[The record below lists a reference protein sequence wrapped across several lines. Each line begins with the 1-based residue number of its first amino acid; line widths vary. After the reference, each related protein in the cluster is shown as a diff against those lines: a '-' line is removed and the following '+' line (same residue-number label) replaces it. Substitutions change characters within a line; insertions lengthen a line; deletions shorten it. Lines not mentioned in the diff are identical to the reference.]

1 MARKLNVA
9 VLMGGKSSE
18 HAISLLSGK
27 QVAKNLNPRKYNV
40 LPVIISQDGA
50 KWQIDK
56 QIKNQ
61 TRSQMRSSAFLK
73 AGYASALSENN
84 IDLVFIALHG
94 PNGEDGNIQG
104 FLELIGIPYTGS
116 KVLASALGINKIL
129 SRQIFEKAKIKVP
142 GYLAF
147 KKYDNPT
154 IIWHKFKIPIVVKP
168 FDQGS
173 SIGVTKVTKKQDL
186 QAALKKAF
194 SYSKNV
200 IIEDYIDGIEIT
212 CAILG
217 NDKPQAL
224 PLIEIVPKKDF
235 FDYEAKYNEIM
246 CDEICPARISQDLTK
261 KAQKIAIKAYSSLG
275 CEGFGR
281 VDMIIKDNDVYTL
294 EVNTIPGLTQVS
306 LFPKAASTAGI
317 SYSQL
322 LNKIIGFANP

>member
-1 MARKLNVA
+1 
-9 VLMGGKSSE
+9 MGIRYG
-18 HAISLLSGK
+18 
-27 QVAKNLNPRKYNV
+27 
-40 LPVIISQDGA
+40 
-50 KWQIDK
+50 
-56 QIKNQ
+56 
-61 TRSQMRSSAFLK
+61 
-73 AGYASALSENN
+73 
-84 IDLVFIALHG
+84 
-94 PNGEDGNIQG
+94 
-104 FLELIGIPYTGS
+104 GS
-116 KVLASALGINKIL
+116 RVLASALGINKIL

-235 FDYEAKYNEIM
+235 FDYEAKYNESM
-246 CDEICPARISQDLTK
+246 CDEICPARISQDQTN

-275 CEGFGR
+275 CRGFGR
-281 VDMIIKDNDVYTL
+281 VDMIIKRNDVYTL

-306 LFPKAASTAGI
+306 LFPKAASAAGI
-317 SYSQL
+317 SYSRL
-322 LNKIIGFANP
+322 LNKIIRFATL